1 VALIVPSLL
10 FEPLDTVR
18 LTPSFLASQAYL
30 IAGVSWVGMSIWFWL
45 LRRGDATRASAWFF
59 LNPIIGV
66 FLGATILA
74 EPLRAQDFLGA
85 AAVAFGIHL
94 VQRQP

>member
-1 VALIVPSLL
+1 
-10 FEPLDTVR
+10 
-18 LTPSFLASQAYL
+18 
-30 IAGVSWVGMSIWFWL
+30 MSIWFWL